1 MIVLVNLVNLC
12 MYSGRLVCLNTY
24 RKSSKNEVF
33 NGTKTKN
40 YSGKCPLIGY
50 TCD

>member
-1 MIVLVNLVNLC
+1 MIVLVSLINLC

-33 NGTKTKN
+33 NGTKIIKKKKKKTTMEN
-40 YSGKCPLIGY
+40 AL
-50 TCD
+50 